1 MPGNESER
9 GRDAVDYVVTA
20 GLRPPVDISKL
31 DPLQQEGVVSVLDH
45 QLGRVEGVAGP
56 EEEDIDVLD
65 YRIEV
70 GPDGSTV
77 MLAVDAPSLS
87 AAENAAANVLR
98 EILLDSQVLEHWTL
112 THSEVKITEDEFNE
126 SLAAAEQHSG
136 GQLSEADERLQA
148 EVEDAFE
155 QAGLPESEPWRTGPA
170 GTAEARSPSAES
182 PETENWRIRLHELS
196 DRLRA
201 FAATAFDQSGAD
213 EQRANLAAGALIH
226 AVSVVTDEL
235 FYDELALTVNDATAD
250 GAVGLLVLEELP
262 PCYQH
267 NYDARFTRSLLLCS
281 AAVATRLTGTRWQPP
296 RCVAEALALRL
307 FINEAR
313 VVLEATELMS
323 WDESAPLFESFAA
336 HACPDNAYE
345 ELFAVETIAVE
356 RSDAPEESVTG
367 EAVEQRLRTRGL
379 AFDQWFNKYEDAG
392 SGTGQHPYLG

>member
-1 MPGNESER
+1 MPGNELER

-70 GPDGSTV
+70 GPDGATV
-77 MLAVDAPSLS
+77 MLAVDAPALS
-87 AAENAAANVLR
+87 AAENAAANVVR

-126 SLAAAEQHSG
+126 SLAAAEQHTG
-136 GQLSEADERLQA
+136 ERLGEADERLQA
-148 EVEDAFE
+148 EIEEAFE
-155 QAGLPESEPWRTGPA
+155 QAELPESDPWRGEAVPEERTSGSRA
-170 GTAEARSPSAES
+170 GTAETES
-182 PETENWRIRLHELS
+182 WRLRLYELS
-196 DRLRA
+196 ERLRA
-201 FAATAFDQSGAD
+201 FSEEAFGAN
-213 EQRANLAAGALIH
+213 EANGQRAKLAAGALIH

-307 FINEAR
+307 FVNEAR

-323 WDESAPLFESFAA
+323 WDESAPLFEAFAA

-345 ELFAVETIAVE
+345 ELFTVGTAAAEGAD
-356 RSDAPEESVTG
+356 SSEEAVTG

-379 AFDQWFNKYEDAG
+379 AFEQWFSKREEANTA
-392 SGTGQHPYLG
+392 TGQHPYLG

>member
-1 MPGNESER
+1 M
-9 GRDAVDYVVTA
+9 DYVVTA

-70 GPDGSTV
+70 GPDGATV
-77 MLAVDAPSLS
+77 MLAVDAPALS
-87 AAENAAANVLR
+87 AAENAAANVVR

-126 SLAAAEQHSG
+126 SLAAAEQHTG
-136 GQLSEADERLQA
+136 ERLGEADERLQA
-148 EVEDAFE
+148 EIEEAFE
-155 QAGLPESEPWRTGPA
+155 QAELPESDPLRGEAVSEERTSDSRA
-170 GTAEARSPSAES
+170 GTAETES
-182 PETENWRIRLHELS
+182 WRIRLHELS
-196 DRLRA
+196 ERLRA
-201 FAATAFDQSGAD
+201 FSEDAFGESGTNGQQAK
-213 EQRANLAAGALIH
+213 LAAGALIH

-250 GAVGLLVLEELP
+250 SAVGLLVLEELP

-307 FINEAR
+307 FVNEAR

-323 WDESAPLFESFAA
+323 WDESAPLFDSFAA

-345 ELFAVETIAVE
+345 ELFAVGTAAAEGVESSEEAVT
-356 RSDAPEESVTG
+356 S

-379 AFDQWFNKYEDAG
+379 AFEQWFNKREETNTA
-392 SGTGQHPYLG
+392 TGQHPYLG